1 MAPEGLALK
10 IYIVTTGRAYNSEA
24 LAYQDFFQS
33 FGHQCV
39 IGPRNSPTLR
49 EFDVAVLFNG
59 LNPFWHQYPRVVVEE
74 YHSLSA
80 GRFRQVK
87 DLAKRVL
94 NRRGDVKVFLNDYV
108 REGMFYRPSEE
119 HVRRPMGF
127 FDTPKNGEVEKC
139 FDIVYAGSQRSGL
152 SEKVVGLA
160 SLGLTILMVG
170 SFSGI
175 QHPQITIQSPV
186 GPKDIPGFLDSA
198 SVGLNFVPLTEPFIH
213 QDSTKI
219 IEYAARGLGILSN
232 SYSWIDSFFAARGG
246 RYLPLEEVTDVQSVR
261 RFGFEAPSVD
271 DLAWPVLLRESGLLR
286 NIDRASSVNSI

>member
-1 MAPEGLALK
+1 VVPERLSLK
-10 IYIVTTGRAYNSEA
+10 IYIVTTGRAFNSEA

-33 FGHQCV
+33 HGHQCV
-39 IGPRNSPTLR
+39 IGPRKSPTLS

-74 YHSLSA
+74 YHSLST
-80 GRFRQVK
+80 GRFRQMK

-108 REGMFYRPSEE
+108 REGMFYRPSAE

-127 FDTPKNGEVEKC
+127 FDIAKNGEAEKR

-152 SEKVVGLA
+152 SETVVGLA

-175 QHPQITIQSPV
+175 EHPQIKIQPPV
-186 GPKDIPGFLDSA
+186 GPKDIPALLDLA
-198 SVGLNFVPLTEPFIH
+198 SIGLNFVPLTEPFVH
-213 QDSTKI
+213 QDSTKL

-232 SYSWIDSFFAARGG
+232 SYFWIENFFDERGG
-246 RYLPLEEVTDVQSVR
+246 KYLPLEEVTDAQSVR
-261 RFGFEAPSVD
+261 RFGFEAPRVD
-271 DLAWPVLLRESGLLR
+271 DLAWPVLLRESGLLT
-286 NIDRASSVNSI
+286 NLSRASSLKGL